1 MSETLKPCPFCGGE
15 AEVEDCRYGYYVS
28 CQSPTCLVSPET
40 GDYETKASA
49 IVAWNRRAGDE

>member
-1 MSETLKPCPFCGGE
+1 MSEELKLCPFCGGE

-40 GDYETKASA
+40 GDYESKAAA